1 MEKISILIADDHK
14 LIRET
19 WSFILNNDSRFT
31 VVAECG
37 DSEQA
42 VEMARTKK
50 PQIVLMDINM
60 TPISGFEATERIR
73 KVSPGSKVIGVSMHS
88 QPAYAKKMLQIG
100 ARGYVTKNSSKEEM
114 ITAIMEVNAGNK
126 YICDEIKNNISE
138 LVLEE
143 NKDVPNVN
151 ALTEREIQIINL
163 IKEGQSSKEI
173 ALNLNISL
181 KTVEVH
187 RHNILK
193 KLKLKNSAS
202 LVNLLIMWLPV
213 FSNLGVNLYI
223 GAKMN
228 LYNPTIRAF
237 FL

>member
-1 MEKISILIADDHK
+1 MKKVSIMNIDDHT

-19 WSFILNNDSRFT
+19 WSFLLGKNENFD

-37 DSEQA
+37 EGERA
-42 VEMARTKK
+42 IELARDKR
-50 PQIVLMDINM
+50 PDVVLLDINM
-60 TPISGFEATERIR
+60 APMSGFEVLKMIR
-73 KVSPGSKVIGVSMHS
+73 KYSPGSKIIGVSMHS

-114 ITAIMEVNAGNK
+114 INAIMEVHKGNK

-143 NKDVPNVN
+143 NRDVPNVN

-173 ALNLNISL
+173 AVTLNISL

-202 LVNLLIMWLPV
+202 LVNFINSV
-213 FSNLGVNLYI
+213 ATSI
-223 GAKMN
+223 
-228 LYNPTIRAF
+228 
-237 FL
+237 

>member
-1 MEKISILIADDHK
+1 MYLFLQTYKHTFMQMVSILIADDHK

-19 WSFILNNDSRFT
+19 WSFILNNDPRFE

-37 DSEQA
+37 DSEEA
-42 VEMARTKK
+42 VEVARVKR
-50 PQIVLMDINM
+50 PNIILMDINM
-60 TPISGFEATERIR
+60 TPISGFEATEKIR
-73 KVSPGSKVIGVSMHS
+73 KVSPASKIIGVSMHS

-114 ITAIMEVNAGNK
+114 IKAIMEVQNGNK

-143 NKDVPNVN
+143 NKDTPNVN

-163 IKEGQSSKEI
+163 IKEGFSSKEI
-173 ALNLNISL
+173 ATQLNISL

-202 LVNLLIMWLPV
+202 LVNFI
-213 FSNLGVNLYI
+213 NNTATYI
-223 GAKMN
+223 
-228 LYNPTIRAF
+228 
-237 FL
+237 

>member
-1 MEKISILIADDHK
+1 MDKITILIADDHK

-19 WSFILNNDSRFT
+19 WSYILNSDSRFE

-37 DSEQA
+37 DAEEA
-42 VEMARTKK
+42 VELAKNKR
-50 PQIVLMDINM
+50 PNIILMDINM
-60 TPISGFEATERIR
+60 SPFSGFEATEKIR
-73 KVSPGSKVIGVSMHS
+73 KFSPGSKIIGVSMHS

-100 ARGYVTKNSSKEEM
+100 AKGYVTKNSSKEEM
-114 ITAIMEVNAGNK
+114 IKAIMEVHNGNK
-126 YICDEIKNNISE
+126 YVCDEIKNNISDQ
-138 LVLEE
+138 VLEE
-143 NKDVPNVN
+143 NSDTPNVN

-173 ALNLNISL
+173 AAVLAISL

-202 LVNLLIMWLPV
+202 LVNFMNN
-213 FSNLGVNLYI
+213 SATYI
-223 GAKMN
+223 
-228 LYNPTIRAF
+228 
-237 FL
+237 

>member
-1 MEKISILIADDHK
+1 MQKVSILIADDHK

-19 WSFILNNDSRFT
+19 WSFILNNDPRFE
-31 VVAECG
+31 VIAQCG

-42 VEMARTKK
+42 VELARIKR
-50 PQIVLMDINM
+50 PQIILMDINM
-60 TPISGFEATERIR
+60 TPISGFEATEKIR
-73 KVSPGSKVIGVSMHS
+73 KVSPASRVIGVSMHS

-114 ITAIMEVNAGNK
+114 IKAILEVQSGNK

-143 NKDVPNVN
+143 NKDTPNVN
-151 ALTEREIQIINL
+151 ALTEREIQIINQ
-163 IKEGQSSKEI
+163 IKEGFSSKEI
-173 ALNLNISL
+173 ATHLNISL

-202 LVNLLIMWLPV
+202 LVNFIN
-213 FSNLGVNLYI
+213 STATYI
-223 GAKMN
+223 
-228 LYNPTIRAF
+228 
-237 FL
+237 

>member
-19 WSFILNNDSRFT
+19 WSFILNNDPRFI

-42 VEMARTKK
+42 VEMAKSKK

-60 TPISGFEATERIR
+60 LPISGFEATEKIR
-73 KVSPGSKVIGVSMHS
+73 KVSPASRIIGISMHS

-100 ARGYVTKNSSKEEM
+100 AKGYVTKNSSKEEM
-114 ITAIMEVNAGNK
+114 ITAIMEVHNGNK

-143 NKDVPNVN
+143 NKNVPNVN

-173 ALNLNISL
+173 AVNLNISL

-202 LVNLLIMWLPV
+202 LVNFINNIAT
-213 FSNLGVNLYI
+213 SI
-223 GAKMN
+223 
-228 LYNPTIRAF
+228 
-237 FL
+237 

>member
-1 MEKISILIADDHK
+1 MEKISVLIADDHK
-14 LIRET
+14 LIRDT
-19 WSFILNNDSRFT
+19 WSFILNNDPRFQ
-31 VVAECG
+31 VIAECG

-42 VEMARTKK
+42 VEAARIKR
-50 PQIVLMDINM
+50 PNIVLMDINM
-60 TPISGFEATERIR
+60 MPISGFEATEKIR
-73 KVSPGSKVIGVSMHS
+73 KVSPASRIIGVSMHS

-114 ITAIMEVNAGNK
+114 MKAILEVHQGNK
-126 YICDEIKNNISE
+126 YVCEEIKNNISE

-163 IKEGQSSKEI
+163 IKDGQSSKEI
-173 ALNLNISL
+173 AGHLNISL

-187 RHNILK
+187 RHNVLK

-202 LVNLLIMWLPV
+202 LVNFI
-213 FSNLGVNLYI
+213 NNT
-223 GAKMN
+223 AA
-228 LYNPTIRAF
+228 YNA
-237 FL
+237 

>member
-1 MEKISILIADDHK
+1 MQKISIMIADDHK

-19 WSFILNNDSRFT
+19 WSYILNNDPRFE

-37 DSEQA
+37 DSEEA
-42 VEMARTKK
+42 VEMARQKR
-50 PQIVLMDINM
+50 PQIILMDINM
-60 TPISGFEATERIR
+60 TPISGFEATEKIR
-73 KVSPGSKVIGVSMHS
+73 KVSPASRIIGVSMHS

-114 ITAIMEVNAGNK
+114 IKAILEVLNGNK

-143 NKDVPNVN
+143 NKDTPNVN

-163 IKEGQSSKEI
+163 IKEGLSSKEI
-173 ALNLNISL
+173 ATQLNISL

-202 LVNLLIMWLPV
+202 LVNFI
-213 FSNLGVNLYI
+213 NNTATYI
-223 GAKMN
+223 
-228 LYNPTIRAF
+228 
-237 FL
+237 